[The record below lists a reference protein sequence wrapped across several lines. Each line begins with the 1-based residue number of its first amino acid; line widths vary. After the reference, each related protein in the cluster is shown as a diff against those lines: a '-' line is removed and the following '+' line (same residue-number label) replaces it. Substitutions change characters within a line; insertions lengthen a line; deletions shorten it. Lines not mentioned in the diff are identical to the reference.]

1 MRPLRIVF
9 MGTPVFA
16 VAVLQKIILEKKNV
30 VGVVTAPDRPAGRG
44 RNLRESAVKEYSK
57 SQNLAILQPKN
68 LKDEGFL
75 MELKS
80 LQANLQIV
88 VAFRMLPEVVWNIPS
103 YGTFNLHASL
113 LPNYRGAAPI
123 NWAIINQESETGV
136 TTFLIDEK
144 IDTGSILLT
153 RKVAITDRETMGS
166 LHDTLKDLGAS
177 LVIETISQFEE
188 NNTNPV
194 VQYQSNTLKKAPK
207 LTKENTRI
215 DWNQSVTAID
225 AFIRGLNPFPSAWS
239 ILYNNGGALTIKIYE
254 CDFEF
259 EDHVHSIGTV
269 IATKNNLM
277 VAVRDGYLN
286 ILEMQIPGK
295 KKMGIKS
302 LLNGYSFTGNSKMM

>member
-207 LTKENTRI
+207 LTKEKHSNR
-215 DWNQSVTAID
+215 
-225 AFIRGLNPFPSAWS
+225 LES
-239 ILYNNGGALTIKIYE
+239 ICNCNRCIYKR
-254 CDFEF
+254 FKSF
-259 EDHVHSIGTV
+259 SIC
-269 IATKNNLM
+269 
-277 VAVRDGYLN
+277 
-286 ILEMQIPGK
+286 LEYI
-295 KKMGIKS
+295 I
-302 LLNGYSFTGNSKMM
+302 